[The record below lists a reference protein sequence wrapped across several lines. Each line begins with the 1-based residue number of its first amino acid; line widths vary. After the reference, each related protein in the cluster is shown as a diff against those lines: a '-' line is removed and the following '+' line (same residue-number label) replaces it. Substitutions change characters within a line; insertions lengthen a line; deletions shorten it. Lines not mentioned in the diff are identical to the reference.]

1 MEGTFTYSVAG
12 PGGTG
17 GGQVIQR
24 MPEPSSASWGVSLP
38 EYSSIRPVGA
48 HQQFPTNNIMPPC
61 STGVLTVNSEYVLG
75 QNVHPGGATL
85 MSVGGANV
93 ISVGTN
99 VLSGGANVLQGV
111 PNMIP
116 VSSPNIYVNSN
127 MPGTSGSVSA
137 YPGANSHVKDTS
149 SNSCIMDLDSQQP
162 YNLDSS
168 DLAGLDIM
176 LNQNLSENLS
186 SNLTL
191 SENRTHQ
198 QQESS
203 ENMSD
208 SLLSL
213 KKEIINLNEMYKGGG
228 TGDGDRQ

>member
-1 MEGTFTYSVAG
+1 MMEGTFTYNVAG

-24 MPEPSSASWGVSLP
+24 MPEPSSSGWGVPLP
-38 EYSSIRPVGA
+38 EYSSIRP
-48 HQQFPTNNIMPPC
+48 QFVTNSMMGTQAPGG
-61 STGVLTVNSEYVLG
+61 SGMMAVNSDFVLAG
-75 QNVHPGGATL
+75 GTVIPAGTNLVHVGNNVIQT
-85 MSVGGANV
+85 GGANMMPE
-93 ISVGTN
+93 N
-99 VLSGGANVLQGV
+99 
-111 PNMIP
+111 
-116 VSSPNIYVNSN
+116 SPNIYVNAGNPN
-127 MPGTSGSVSA
+127 MPGTSGTGGCVPNTNAFPAGTS
-137 YPGANSHVKDTS
+137 GMKDTP

-191 SENRTHQ
+191 SENRTNQQHQ
-198 QQESS
+198 SS

-213 KKEIINLNEMYKGGG
+213 KKEISNLNEMYKGGV
-228 TGDGDRQ
+228 GDGERQ